1 MNPHSPKTGPRQL
14 PKTVVVAAAVAAL
27 AGVGVPQAGQAAGLE
42 PVVSR
47 FVSELPCQPDPGLF
61 LVTLT
66 SRDGFHERI
75 SGGYHE
81 NSVSIGEFAAGPV
94 DLIGEDDGAP
104 VVAARDGETYTGRA
118 VFTHTANDGD
128 QGPGHAV
135 SSVGTRIEG
144 TGDAGTRVA
153 FHAMAHIT
161 ATARPYEDPSAVIRV
176 YVEKASCR

>member
-1 MNPHSPKTGPRQL
+1 MAPNSPQASPRQL
-14 PKTVVVAAAVAAL
+14 PKAVVVAAVIAAVV
-27 AGVGVPQAGQAAGLE
+27 GVGVPQAARAAGLE

-47 FVSELPCQPDPGLF
+47 FVSDLPCQPDSGLF

-75 SGGYHE
+75 SDGYHE
-81 NSVSIGEFAAGPV
+81 NSVSIGEFAAEPV
-94 DLIGEDDGAP
+94 DLIGEDDGAH
-104 VVAARDGETYTGRA
+104 VVAARDGETFTGRA

-144 TGDAGTRVA
+144 TATPGPGWSSMPWRISPPRRGRTR
-153 FHAMAHIT
+153 T
-161 ATARPYEDPSAVIRV
+161 RPR
-176 YVEKASCR
+176 